1 MTIIISG
8 VLGIVVYTV
17 IYYLVMLGIIVI
29 YFWSYSSLGITAHP
43 LISIWLYWE

>member
-29 YFWSYSSLGITAHP
+29 YFWSYSSLGITAYP
-43 LISIWLYWE
+43 LISICLYWE